1 MLAFHS
7 FESSKEILKSGVQQ
21 GSILG
26 PLLFII
32 FINDLCFLDLKGNKT
47 MFADDTTL
55 YLAGTNLRK
64 IAFDLECDLAVIA
77 DWLKHNRLL
86 LNVKKS
92 NALIFNQRKMI

>member
-1 MLAFHS
+1 
-7 FESSKEILKSGVQQ
+7 
-21 GSILG
+21 
-26 PLLFII
+26 
-32 FINDLCFLDLKGNKT
+32 

-64 IAFDLECDLAVIA
+64 IAIDLECDLAVIA

-92 NALIFNQRKMI
+92 NAMIFKWRHQLHFDVLNTNIDAQDELNIVCAGKKSHLLKSLGY